1 MRFPDSSGNGKEQ
14 GMTIEVQG
22 LGAFSEVKFFHIT
35 EQTDTDGT
43 REGLF
48 IGFLDGDNTF
58 FPSVQSI
65 GAVTIRK
72 F

>member
-1 MRFPDSSGNGKEQ
+1 
-14 GMTIEVQG
+14 MTIEVQG
-22 LGAFSEVKFFHIT
+22 LGAFSEVKFFHMA

-48 IGFLDGDNTF
+48 IGFLDGDDAF
-58 FPSVQSI
+58 FPSIQNI
-65 GAVTIRK
+65 GVVTIRK